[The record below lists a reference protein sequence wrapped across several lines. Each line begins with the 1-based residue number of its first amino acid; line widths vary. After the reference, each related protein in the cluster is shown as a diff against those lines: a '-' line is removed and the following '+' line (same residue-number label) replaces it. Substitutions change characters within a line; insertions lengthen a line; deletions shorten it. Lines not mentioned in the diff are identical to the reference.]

1 MLKSKTGL
9 FTFHLFNESTRDQN
23 QRQGELKLAETINF
37 GPETIESEF
46 VILGISEDIGPQMN
60 DGFSGAKKGFGVFL
74 QAFQTVQSNKFCSGE
89 NVGVLGEITQNI
101 KFESINKNKGA
112 VEELDDFILNVLT
125 ENISKRQKLIVI
137 GGGHNNA
144 FPLLKNLSILD
155 TKRIHA
161 VNIDPHADCRSIEY
175 RHSGN
180 PFSCAINEDV
190 IHNYSIFG
198 LHESYNNTYILDYL
212 DRNGCYYKT
221 FENWLDDPN
230 LWWSE
235 FENFGNTASNDKS
248 YSLDIDLD
256 AISFLPTSALT
267 PSGFSIEEIR
277 KMIRSLSSNVDFSI
291 LHLPEG
297 APETENEHRLYG
309 KIISYFVLDFIKC
322 QSKK

>member
-9 FTFHLFNESTRDQN
+9 FTFHLFDESNKAKN
-23 QRQGELKLAETINF
+23 QRPGEVKLAETINF
-37 GPETIESEF
+37 GAKTKESEF

-60 DGFSGAKKGFGVFL
+60 DGFSGAKKGFGAFL

-101 KFESINKNKGA
+101 KFESIDKNKGA
-112 VEELDDFILNVLT
+112 VEELDDFVLHILS
-125 ENISKRQKLIVI
+125 ENLENEQKLIVI

-144 FPLLKNLSILD
+144 FPLLKNLSFRD
-155 TKRIHA
+155 DRRIHA
-161 VNIDPHADCRSIEY
+161 INIDPHADCRSIEY

-180 PFSCAINEDV
+180 PFSCSINENI
-190 IHNYSIFG
+190 IHSYSIFG
-198 LHESYNNTYILDYL
+198 LHESYNNSYILDYL
-212 DRNGCYYKT
+212 YKNSCYYNT
-221 FENWLDDPN
+221 FESWLDNPI

-235 FENFGNTASNDKS
+235 FENFRNTASNDKS

-256 AISFLPTSALT
+256 AISFHPTSALT
-267 PSGFSIEEIR
+267 PSGFSVEEIR
-277 KMIRSLSSNVDFSI
+277 KMIRSLSSKIDFSI

-297 APETENEHRLYG
+297 APETEKELRLYG
-309 KIISYFVLDFIKC
+309 KMISYFVLDFIKC